1 MVLLNQRIYYGK
13 LSQEERSTTELGTL
27 EFAHGSRSGLRSGI
41 TNTNATGQASIIQFS
56 EVTTQADSN
65 LGGSDNDVESGRG
78 IRILVDSAVA
88 TGEK

>member
-27 EFAHGSRSGLRSGI
+27 EFAHGSSGLHSGI

-56 EVTTQADSN
+56 EVTTQTDSN
-65 LGGSDNDVESGRG
+65 LGGSDSDVELGRG
-78 IRILVDSAVA
+78 IHILVGSVVA